1 MKNRMMKNVYAIIL
15 VTILL
20 LGNTCNINVLAADTN
35 KKAKTKQ
42 AVAVSTVNGV
52 ADFGRGD
59 ASIWICGNEGQTLIG
74 KEFYVYQIFDAEN
87 AVGGESI
94 QYTFCPQYETVLK
107 KIVGSK
113 LSKPADEVTEY
124 MVIDYIQTMNN
135 NKKKGSD
142 VIQNNEGRYSEF
154 RYFVEEVRNEI
165 KAQGIGGD
173 VVRVTSEKQNQSVK
187 IAGLPFGYY
196 IVDEVTNVQGT
207 HSAASLCMVNTAN
220 PNVDIQIKSD
230 YPIVEKKIQEDDNRK
245 QIGNDGWNDI
255 GDFEIGQTVPYQ
267 YKTKVP
273 NMNGYDTYYFA
284 WHDAMDQALTFLPDS
299 VRITILDHES
309 DSKKY
314 ELKKNE
320 FTIRI
325 NPKAG
330 ETFQV
335 QIADLKAIVD
345 REFRNQNEKN
355 ENVYGQKIVLRYD
368 AILNESAAEDTGRP
382 GFENDV
388 KLEFSN
394 NPDSD
399 GKGSTGETPW
409 DTVVCFTYKLNGRKV
424 NNHDKELADAK
435 FRLYSNEDCTEEVYV
450 KKGKSG
456 YIVINRDSTG
466 GTDHTGGKAPAD
478 AVEIVSDKNGIFTI
492 YGLDGGTYWLK
503 ETDAP
508 AGYRPILDP
517 IRIQVIPTFTNE
529 RNDYVK
535 GDGATEKTLKTLEYE
550 VYIKQFL
557 SGLFEENTSKLETN
571 LQDGSGNLVVVN
583 QVGVKLPGT
592 GSAKMLFVVTL
603 GAALTFYAIKKRG
616 KQS

>member
-1 MKNRMMKNVYAIIL
+1 MMNKMVKRVCSIL
-15 VTILL
+15 LVSSML
-20 LGNTCNINVLAADTN
+20 LGNTCNLKALAAN
-35 KKAKTKQ
+35 KHGGSKGKQ
-42 AVAVSTVNGV
+42 AVTVTTVDGE

-59 ASIWICGNEGQTLIG
+59 ASIWIYGNEGQTLVG
-74 KEFYVYQIFDAEN
+74 KEFCVHQIFNAEN

-94 QYTFCPQYETVLK
+94 QYTFHPQYEEVLK

-113 LSKPADEVTEY
+113 LSKPANEVTEY
-124 MVIDYIQTMNN
+124 MVIDYIQTMNTQ
-135 NKKKGSD
+135 KAEGSAS
-142 VIQNNEGRYSEF
+142 IQKNEGRYSEF
-154 RYFVEEVRNEI
+154 RYFVEEVRNEMR
-165 KAQGIGGD
+165 AQGIQGD
-173 VVRVTSEKQNQSVK
+173 IVRVTSEKQNQSVK
-187 IAGLPFGYY
+187 IKGLPFGYF

-220 PNVDIQIKSD
+220 PDVEIQIKSD
-230 YPIVEKKIQEDDNRK
+230 YPVVEKKIQEDDARG

-255 GDFEIGQTVPYQ
+255 ADFEIGQTVPYR
-267 YKTKVP
+267 YTSKVP
-273 NMNGYDTYYFA
+273 NMNGYATYYFA
-284 WHDAMDQALTFLPDS
+284 WHDAMDPSLTFLPDS
-299 VRITILDHES
+299 VRITIFEGES
-309 DSKKY
+309 GTKKY
-314 ELKKNE
+314 ELRKDE
-320 FTIRI
+320 FTVLT
-325 NPKAG
+325 NPKVG

-335 QIADLKAIVD
+335 QIADLKSIVD

-368 AILNESAAEDTGRP
+368 AVLNEHAAEDTGRP

-409 DTVVCFTYKLNGRKV
+409 DTVVCFTYKLNGQKI
-424 NNHDKELADAK
+424 NNHDKELANAK
-435 FRLYSNEDCTEEVYV
+435 FRLYSNEACTEEVYV
-450 KKGKSG
+450 KKGQTG

-466 GTDHTGGKAPAD
+466 GKDHTGGHIPVE
-478 AVEIVSDKNGIFTI
+478 AVEIISDEKGIFTI

-503 ETDAP
+503 ETKAP

-529 RNDYVK
+529 RNNYIK

-557 SGLFEENTSKLETN
+557 AGLFEENTSKLETN
-571 LQDGSGNLVVVN
+571 AQEGSGNLVVVN
-583 QVGVKLPGT
+583 HVGVKLPGT
-592 GSAKMLFVVTL
+592 GSAKMLLIVML
-603 GAALTFYAIKKRG
+603 GSVLVIYSIKKRG